1 MYFMR
6 LVRHA
11 WGSLRSSAFGLVLH
25 NTPKAYING
34 PIKTYSAITCSLN
47 KHTCLSLFL
56 LRILDAVKL
65 HQSSVHMPRFD
76 LTPGKNN
83 IHKYE

>member
-65 HQSSVHMPRFD
+65 HQSSVRMPRFD

>member
-6 LVRHA
+6 LVIHA
-11 WGSLRSSAFGLVLH
+11 WGSLRSSAFGFVLH

-34 PIKTYSAITCSLN
+34 PIKTYPATTYSLN

-65 HQSSVHMPRFD
+65 LQSSVRTPRFD
-76 LTPGKNN
+76 PTPKNN
-83 IHKYE
+83 IRKEP

>member
-6 LVRHA
+6 LVIHA
-11 WGSLRSSAFGLVLH
+11 WGSSRSSAFGFVLH
-25 NTPKAYING
+25 NTPKACING
-34 PIKTYSAITCSLN
+34 PIKTYPAMTCSLN

-65 HQSSVHMPRFD
+65 LQSSVRMPRFD
-76 LTPGKNN
+76 LTPKNN
-83 IHKYE
+83 IHK

>member
-6 LVRHA
+6 LVIHA
-11 WGSLRSSAFGLVLH
+11 LGSSRSSAFGLVLH

-34 PIKTYSAITCSLN
+34 PIKTYPAMTCSLN

-65 HQSSVHMPRFD
+65 LQSSVRMPRFD
-76 LTPGKNN
+76 LTPKNK
-83 IHKYE
+83 IHM